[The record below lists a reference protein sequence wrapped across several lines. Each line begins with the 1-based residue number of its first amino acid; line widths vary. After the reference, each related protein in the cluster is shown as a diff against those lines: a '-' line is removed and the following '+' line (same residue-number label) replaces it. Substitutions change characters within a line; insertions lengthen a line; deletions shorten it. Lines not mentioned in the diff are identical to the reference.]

1 MQAEI
6 IAAGF
11 AKGIFFACIAF
22 FLRLAIG
29 KAIQLFEKLIG

>member
-1 MQAEI
+1 MHAEI

-11 AKGIFFACIAF
+11 AQGVFYASLAF

-29 KAIQLFEKLIG
+29 KAIQLFEKLIR